1 MTNVPLQKGRS
12 SMTCEVCQGS
22 FTVKN
27 STLRHRHSKGLPPV
41 RYCSWECKNK
51 KATST
56 TVTVECGACGKLV
69 KKRGYQIKAAKT
81 YFCSSA
87 CMGVGKKTGQERPC
101 TECGQMFYV
110 SGHRSKRHHT
120 YFCKN
125 SCRLLYQYRAN
136 IAWRTFAFK
145 SKDYKL
151 LSDRL
156 RKSNEG
162 RAWRDAILARD
173 ITCVECGAEKHLCVH
188 HQNVSLVSIIAD
200 NAFEEEKILQD
211 PRFKDTQNGVT
222 LCQGCH
228 AKRHGLVP
236 SRGNS

>member
-1 MTNVPLQKGRS
+1 MTDVPLQKGRS
-12 SMTCEVCQGS
+12 SLTCEVCRS
-22 FTVKN
+22 TFTVKN

-41 RYCSWECKNK
+41 RYCSRSCKMI
-51 KATST
+51 KAKSTSQT
-56 TVTVECGACGKLV
+56 IACGACGKLV
-69 KKRGYQIKAAKT
+69 EKRGYQIKAAKT
-81 YFCSSA
+81 YFCSSK
-87 CMGVGKKTGQERPC
+87 CMGIGKQTGQDRPC

-110 SGHRSKRHHT
+110 PGHRSKRHHT
-120 YFCKN
+120 FFCKN
-125 SCRLLYQYRAN
+125 SCRLLYQYKTN
-136 IAWRTFAFK
+136 TAWRTFALK

-173 ITCVECGAEKHLCVH
+173 GKCVECESTKHLCVH
-188 HQNVSLVSIIAD
+188 HQNASLMGILAD
-200 NAFEEEKILQD
+200 NKFDEEKVRQD
-211 PRFKDTQNGVT
+211 PRFKDIGNGVT
-222 LCQGCH
+222 LCQECH